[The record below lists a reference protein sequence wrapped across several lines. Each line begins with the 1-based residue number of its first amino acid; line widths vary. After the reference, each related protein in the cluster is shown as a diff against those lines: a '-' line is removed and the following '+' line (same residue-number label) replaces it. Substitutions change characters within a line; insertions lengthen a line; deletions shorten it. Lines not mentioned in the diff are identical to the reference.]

1 MKSTVSCIQESSAW
15 GTERSRGGTDRGLA
29 RALQLECVLVSW
41 GRSNK
46 QPQTGWLKATDISS
60 HSSGGQ
66 KLEARCHQS
75 QAPSEG
81 LGEDPSQPLTAS
93 GGSCHPELVTASLL
107 PLLRLT
113 LSLCFLPPCFRFQI
127 LLLSLIR
134 TLSLDLGPTQFQ
146 DDLILKSLF

>member
-1 MKSTVSCIQESSAW
+1 MYIREFCVG
-15 GTERSRGGTDRGLA
+15 GTERSRGGTDRELG

-41 GRSNK
+41 CCSNK
-46 QPQTGWLKATDISS
+46 QPQTRWLKATDIYS

-66 KLEARCHQS
+66 KLEARCQAS
-75 QAPSEG
+75 FQAPSEG
-81 LGEDPSQPLTAS
+81 LGENPSQPLTAS
-93 GGSCHPELVTASLL
+93 GGSCHPGLVTTSLL

-113 LSLCFLPPCFRFQI
+113 LSLCFLPPCFHFQI